1 MFDFKKEEVAMPVYD
16 YKCGKCGKTFSM
28 IMNIKEKETKKIKC
42 PKCKSVRVKPVYSG
56 FFAVTSR
63 KS

>member
-1 MFDFKKEEVAMPVYD
+1 MPAYD
-16 YKCGKCGKTFSM
+16 YKCGKCGEAFSL
-28 IMNIKEKETKKIKC
+28 IMSIKEKETKKVKC

-56 FFAVTSR
+56 FFAVTSK